1 MTLRIDKAGRIVL
14 PKPVR
19 DRLGLK
25 AGMDLELTESA
36 EGLMLK
42 PVRQRPSLVNRNGL
56 LVHRGTL
63 PKAYDWSRL
72 IKDDRDERMRRM
84 AGR

>member
-19 DRLGLK
+19 
-25 AGMDLELTESA
+25 
-36 EGLMLK
+36 
-42 PVRQRPSLVNRNGL
+42 QRPSLVNRDGL

-72 IKDDRDERMRRM
+72 IEDDRDERMRRL
-84 AGR
+84 AGL